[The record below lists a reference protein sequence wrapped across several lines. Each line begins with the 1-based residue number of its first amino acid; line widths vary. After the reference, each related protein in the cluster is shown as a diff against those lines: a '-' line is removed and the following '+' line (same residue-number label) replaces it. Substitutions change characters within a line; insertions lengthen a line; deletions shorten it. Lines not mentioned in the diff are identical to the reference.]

1 MKCTCC
7 FPFSDN
13 LDASST
19 QKLLMKTG
27 LILIVIGH
35 LNFITGALVH
45 GTVLRHIANPQDTI
59 SLQYAISN
67 IIIVISA
74 IVTISCGIAAIAL
87 SRYASQKLLRWAVL
101 SFSTTSALLSL
112 FCAVGLVVAIA
123 ATFANKGRAL
133 LAVCT
138 FADMDFIQIAHEC
151 PFDPT
156 RVYVSLP
163 QAHGMRAVGCGAGSR
178 AGREQSS
185 PREVALL
192 GVVSTLPTTGDPSSI
207 SLSARGSRGCAG
219 LFGGCSPAPQMGL
232 P

>member
-1 MKCTCC
+1 MCRL
-7 FPFSDN
+7 DN

-156 RVYVSLP
+156 RVYSSALALWGLSLLLDVLEIIFSIRCFLVTLVLLNPRFCCRTTRKKKVSL
-163 QAHGMRAVGCGAGSR
+163 QLYAAERRDACESRDLLRGNRTEAVW
-178 AGREQSS
+178 
-185 PREVALL
+185 L
-192 GVVSTLPTTGDPSSI
+192 
-207 SLSARGSRGCAG
+207 
-219 LFGGCSPAPQMGL
+219 
-232 P
+232 